1 MSDLLLRNT
10 LSVLKKSSVLSQ
22 IVIVSSDDRAEKI
35 ARMSDV
41 EYLREDSDSG
51 VNAAISRADDY
62 SCEMG
67 ADATIVIPQDL
78 PLLTY
83 SALDAI
89 CRKAEGQ
96 ERCLVICPSIRYDG
110 SNALLRKPS
119 DLMRTSYDND
129 SFNAHLRLAKKLK
142 VALNVFLSDRI
153 MIDLDTIEDVRIV
166 IERRTANCP
175 VAYLKSKARDAMIAR
190 TQIMRRLLK

>member
-78 PLLTY
+78 PLLTN

>member
-1 MSDLLLRNT
+1 LLRNT

-35 ARMSDV
+35 ARISDV

-78 PLLTY
+78 PLLTN

>member
-1 MSDLLLRNT
+1 LSELLLRNT
-10 LSVLKKSSVLSQ
+10 LGVLKKSSVLSQ

-35 ARMSDV
+35 ARMNDV
-41 EYLREDSDSG
+41 EYLREESDSG

-78 PLLTY
+78 PLLTN
-83 SALDAI
+83 SALDAV

-119 DLMRTSYDND
+119 DVMRTFYEND
-129 SFNAHLRLAKKLK
+129 SFNAHMRFAKKLEI
-142 VALNVFLSDRI
+142 ALKVFLSDRI
-153 MIDLDTIEDVRIV
+153 MIDLDTIEDVRILV
-166 IERRTANCP
+166 ERRTANGP
-175 VAYLKSKARDAMIAR
+175 VAYLKSKARDATIAR
-190 TQIMRRLLK
+190 TQIMRTLLK

>member
-1 MSDLLLRNT
+1 
-10 LSVLKKSSVLSQ
+10 
-22 IVIVSSDDRAEKI
+22 
-35 ARMSDV
+35 
-41 EYLREDSDSG
+41 
-51 VNAAISRADDY
+51 
-62 SCEMG
+62 
-67 ADATIVIPQDL
+67 
-78 PLLTY
+78 
-83 SALDAI
+83 
-89 CRKAEGQ
+89 
-96 ERCLVICPSIRYDG
+96 
-110 SNALLRKPS
+110 
-119 DLMRTSYDND
+119 MRTSYDND

>member
-1 MSDLLLRNT
+1 LSELLLRNT
-10 LSVLKKSSVLSQ
+10 LGVLKKSSVLSQ
-22 IVIVSSDDRAEKI
+22 IVVVSSDDQAEKI
-35 ARMSDV
+35 ARMNDV
-41 EYLREDSDSG
+41 EYLREESDSG

-78 PLLTY
+78 PLLTN
-83 SALDAI
+83 SALDAV

-119 DLMRTSYDND
+119 DVMRTFYEND
-129 SFNAHLRLAKKLK
+129 SFNAHMRFAKKLK
-142 VALNVFLSDRI
+142 IALKVFLSDRI
-153 MIDLDTIEDVRIV
+153 MIDLDTIEDVRILV
-166 IERRTANCP
+166 ERRTANGP
-175 VAYLKSKARDAMIAR
+175 AAYLKSKARDATIAR
-190 TQIMRRLLK
+190 TQIMRTLRK

>member
-1 MSDLLLRNT
+1 MSELLLRNT
-10 LSVLKKSSVLSQ
+10 LGVLKKSSVLSQ

-35 ARMSDV
+35 ARMSKV
-41 EYLREDSDSG
+41 EHLREDSDSG

-62 SCEMG
+62 SCKMG
-67 ADATIVIPQDL
+67 ADATVVIPQDL
-78 PLLTY
+78 PLLTN

-119 DLMRTSYDND
+119 DLMRTFYEND

-142 VALNVFLSDRI
+142 VSLKVFLSNRI
-153 MIDLDTIEDVRIV
+153 MLDLDTIEDVRIV
-166 IERRTANCP
+166 IERRTANGP

-190 TQIMRRLLK
+190 TQIMRRLRK

>member
-1 MSDLLLRNT
+1 
-10 LSVLKKSSVLSQ
+10 
-22 IVIVSSDDRAEKI
+22 
-35 ARMSDV
+35 MSDV

-78 PLLTY
+78 PLLTN

-110 SNALLRKPS
+110 SNALLRRPS